1 MRRTLIVVIVLSA
14 ITTAIQAHDRG
25 VEWLI
30 AESDPGFQEQIKRA
44 YSAFFEGPAVVAT
57 GIEFK
62 SNCGGFLAIE
72 ALKDLTNDK
81 GEIVKQLAI
90 FTVTTTS
97 EEDTHVMG
105 ARLILDFL
113 DLPPSVPIRVLAPY
127 LDTENPQLRL
137 FARSWFQYHDSSS
150 RTHGRPPLGSVNY
163 YDYMSYVRS
172 RISRGEDIPAAF
184 IEFIYERH
192 PGKAF
197 LVFAYGGN
205 ADLSAQLHPIRKNLE
220 AARQGRETQGQ
231 DEIHQQRQSR
241 QNERREILLAEHI
254 VSNAIWLKE
263 NGLSERFQAALPE
276 AKVELVKLAK
286 NEWWARL
293 YVAEIMRRYPDLQ
306 DRAVMEQLREDSDAL
321 VSNAAKSV
329 KE

>member
-14 ITTAIQAHDRG
+14 FTTAIQARDRG

-44 YSAFFEGPAVVAT
+44 YSAFFEGPAIVAS

-81 GEIVKQLAI
+81 DEIVKQLAI

-150 RTHGRPPLGSVNY
+150 RTHGLPPLGSVNY

-172 RISRGEDIPAAF
+172 RISRGEEIPAAF

-192 PGKAF
+192 PGKAL
-197 LVFAYGGN
+197 LVFAYANQAG
-205 ADLSAQLHPIRKNLE
+205 DVVAQLHDIRKHLE
-220 AARQGRETQGQ
+220 AARQGQEKTPE
-231 DEIHQQRQSR
+231 EIHQQREEKR
-241 QNERREILLAEHI
+241 QHEIRKQGAKIERSEILLAEHI
-254 VSNAIWLKE
+254 VSNAIWLNK
-263 NGLSERFQAALPE
+263 NGFAEQFQKALPE
-276 AKVELVKLAK
+276 ATAELAKLAK
-286 NEWWARL
+286 HKEWWARL
-293 YVAEIMRRYPDLQ
+293 YVAWIMRQHP
-306 DRAVMEQLREDSDAL
+306 ELRQAD
-321 VSNAAKSV
+321 V
-329 KE
+329 